1 MFRRVAKDGDRTLS
15 HDSVQESEPL
25 ATIADALSN
34 LLCDSVC
41 CSTEGVLLDLPDDLS
56 PVIQR
61 QTATAGG
68 AGQRQSVDGVRV
80 FGGDRLSRHPVAHQQ
95 TQRTPPLRIMPQGT
109 DDSAG
114 QLYNSRRP
122 SIAFCIVTSSAYSM
136 SLPTGTPVAMRV
148 TFTLALLSSFDR

>member
-1 MFRRVAKDGDRTLS
+1 MIFRRSFSGKRQRLVASICRWCT
-15 HDSVQESEPL
+15 
-25 ATIADALSN
+25 
-34 LLCDSVC
+34 
-41 CSTEGVLLDLPDDLS
+41 
-56 PVIQR
+56 
-61 QTATAGG
+61 
-68 AGQRQSVDGVRV
+68 V

-109 DDSAG
+109 DDCAG